1 MTLSKEQMQ
10 ELSREIVAELE
21 KSRTISNR
29 QHSFEHEWVARKM
42 DEEVQSILFWQKMRS
57 TAVGTIIVAMVS
69 GIIGFLALIGKRF
82 IALIT

>member
-29 QHSFEHEWVARKM
+29 QHKFEHEWVARKM
-42 DEEVQSILFWQKMRS
+42 DEEVQSVLFWQKMRS
-57 TAVGTIIVAMVS
+57 TAVGTIIVALVS
-69 GIIGFLALIGKRF
+69 GIIGFLALVGKRF